1 MKEML
6 INIILLIIVIYSVGF
21 GIYMLFAMKSRNKA
35 YEEFKKKHDNQI
47 DRVERKILDRDLGG
61 CMKRENL
68 KKAIDINDEIETLER
83 ERNYMQNVFED
94 GINQVD
100 FTGSAKRASLL
111 YNELNKIGAVED
123 VRNMAETIIMKFSKR
138 IEELTKEFESL

>member
-1 MKEML
+1 
-6 INIILLIIVIYSVGF
+6 
-21 GIYMLFAMKSRNKA
+21 
-35 YEEFKKKHDNQI
+35 
-47 DRVERKILDRDLGG
+47 
-61 CMKRENL
+61 MKRENL

-83 ERNYMQNVFED
+83 ERNDMQNVFED

>member
-47 DRVERKILDRDLGG
+47 DRVERKYPQDYL
-61 CMKRENL
+61 L
-68 KKAIDINDEIETLER
+68 K
-83 ERNYMQNVFED
+83 
-94 GINQVD
+94 
-100 FTGSAKRASLL
+100 
-111 YNELNKIGAVED
+111 
-123 VRNMAETIIMKFSKR
+123 
-138 IEELTKEFESL
+138 